1 MKSNGKFEKGKEL
14 ENLTNWKFNLLNKII
29 VEICISCKFKKKRKI
44 SLSKCKE
51 KREEKER
58 LIKE

>member
-44 SLSKCKE
+44 SLSKCKKKKE
-51 KREEKER
+51 KK
-58 LIKE
+58 KKG